1 MCMTTAAIITTIGVA
16 GTIGTEVY
24 AANKQSG
31 AQEHA
36 ADTQLTAQEQAT
48 KAQEKA
54 AEDALQFK
62 KQRYNDTLRATAPYT
77 NMGAGALANLGAG
90 LGVTPG
96 NIAPQPLGLD
106 RQNGVTTS
114 GFLSPDDF
122 AAFNASRQNPTGF
135 NLTPEQK
142 AIDAQNPAS
151 TANLSQSGV
160 RMQSPDGKETQVV
173 SQDKVPFY
181 LNQGAKVIQ

>member
-1 MCMTTAAIITTIGVA
+1 MCMTTAAIVGTVA
-16 GTIGTEVY
+16 VVGTEVY
-24 AANKQSG
+24 KAKTASD

-36 ADTQLTAQEQAT
+36 ADTQAKASTEAT
-48 KAQEKA
+48 IAQEKA
-54 AEDALQFK
+54 AEEALQFQ
-62 KQRYNDTLRATAPYT
+62 KQRYNDTLRATADYT
-77 NMGAGALANLGAG
+77 NMGAGALAKLGAG

-96 NIAPQPLGLD
+96 NVAPSPLGLD

-114 GFLSPDDF
+114 GMLSPEDF
-122 AAFNASRQNPTGF
+122 AAFNAARQNPTGF

-173 SQDKVPFY
+173 SREKVPFY
-181 LNQGAKVIQ
+181 LQQGAKVIQ